1 MAEEAALDAQ
11 RLLAAEDR
19 GWARLSADGEAV
31 IDRAS
36 VMQVSAVARI
46 NVAADPYQAWRQPA
60 CRLPRH
66 PVRVRAQLRRRAGH
80 QRRRPG
86 VQGRPRERGD
96 LHQSPAGAERERAF
110 NTDGNVFLAL
120 PTDPRSGAGAGAD
133 HPVPAFLE
141 PREEMAVDELAA
153 RRLISWPALLDA
165 CRWART
171 LEELAEELWMDEATA
186 ECRMRHLHM
195 SENAKLMEVWADDAR
210 AHGH

>member
-1 MAEEAALDAQ
+1 MSAPSSDDGQDINAVVQAFRDDPENAETFT
-11 RLLAAEDR
+11 
-19 GWARLSADGEAV
+19 
-31 IDRAS
+31 
-36 VMQVSAVARI
+36 
-46 NVAADPYQAWRQPA
+46 
-60 CRLPRH
+60 
-66 PVRVRAQLRRRAGH
+66 RVL
-80 QRRRPG
+80 
-86 VQGRPRERGD
+86 
-96 LHQSPAGAERERAF
+96 AGAERERAF
-110 NTDGNVFLAL
+110 KTDGNVFLAL